1 MASRIGVDVGGTFT
15 DLIILDEKT
24 GKVIVGKLPST
35 PSAPENGVLAVVDA
49 SAGEHLTTSDYF
61 VHGTTVGL
69 NALLERKGALVGLV
83 TTRGFRD
90 VLEMRRSVRAVAY
103 DQMWRAP
110 EPLVP
115 RNLRI
120 EVTERMLADGTVDT
134 ELVPGDVT
142 SAAQSFQT
150 AGVECVAVVLLNS
163 HANPQNEL
171 EVERLLREAGYT
183 GDIALSH
190 RVSGE
195 YGEYERTSTTV
206 VDSYVRPAVSGYLG
220 RLSSGLTDRGFGGEY
235 LISRSG
241 GGASYFT
248 DAAARPFE
256 TIMSGPVGGVAG
268 TVALCTTLGISNA
281 IAADVGGTSFDT
293 SLIVDGRPQVV
304 YEGQVI
310 GLPLQSP
317 WIDVRSI
324 GAGGGS
330 IAYVEA
336 GLLHV
341 GPRSAGANPGP
352 VCYGRGGTEP
362 TVTDAAAVLGILGQ
376 SDLAGGLQLDIAAAE
391 AAVARLGDE
400 LGLSVETTAAGII
413 RIANAAMA
421 GAIREITVER
431 GIDPRDATLVGFGG
445 AGPLFANLLASELGM
460 SNVAVPAA
468 AGNFSA
474 WGLLSHELARSAGQ
488 TLIRGLDDSGLADAN
503 ELAARLLDGLK
514 SSGTEGADA
523 ILEPALDLRYVGQE
537 HTITVL
543 PKSAKGS
550 ITASPEEIATLF
562 SENHERLY
570 GHSMAAPVE
579 VVSVRATVRIP
590 LPSISSSLSLEG
602 SPRTRGTAQVYSFSR
617 GERIEFQVV
626 DRESLSPGDTF
637 SGPAIITEHTTA
649 TYVDQE
655 FTVRVHESGTLLLT
669 DVKEKN

>member
-24 GKVIVGKLPST
+24 GKVVVGKLPST

-49 SAGEHLTTSDYF
+49 SAGDHLGSADYF

-69 NALLERKGALVGLV
+69 NALLERKGALVGLI

-115 RNLRI
+115 RNLRL
-120 EVTERMLADGTVDT
+120 EVTERTLADGTIDT
-134 ELVPGDVT
+134 PLSAEDVT
-142 SAAQSFQT
+142 AAAAAFGL
-150 AGVECVAVVLLNS
+150 AGVECIAVVLLNS
-163 HANPQNEL
+163 HTNPANEI
-171 EVERLLREAGYT
+171 EVERILRHAGYA

-220 RLSSGLTDRGFGGEY
+220 RLSAGLTDRGFGGEY

-248 DAAARPFE
+248 DAAGRPFE

-268 TVALCTTLGISNA
+268 TMALCTTLGIANA

-341 GPRSAGANPGP
+341 GPRSAGATPGP

-376 SDLAGGLQLDIAAAE
+376 SELAGGLSLLVVDAE
-391 AAVARLGDE
+391 AAIARLGDE

-413 RIANAAMA
+413 AIANAAMA

-488 TLIRGLDDSGLADAN
+488 TLIRRLDVQGLTEADEVAG
-503 ELAARLLDGLK
+503 RLLAGLQ
-514 SSGTEGADA
+514 SSGRDSEGA

-537 HTITVL
+537 HTITVQ
-543 PKSAKGS
+543 PRATAGQISA
-550 ITASPEEIATLF
+550 PWEDIATQF
-562 SENHERLY
+562 SDSHERLY
-570 GHSMAAPVE
+570 GHRMEAPVE
-579 VVSVRATVRIP
+579 IVSVRATVRIP
-590 LPSISSSLSLEG
+590 LPSISSSVSTDDAPK
-602 SPRTRGTAQVYSFSR
+602 SRRSAQVYSFSR
-617 GERIEFQVV
+617 GGRTEFQVI
-626 DRESLSPGDTF
+626 DRASLVPGETF
-637 SGPAIITEHTTA
+637 HGPAIITEPTTA
-649 TYVDQE
+649 TYVDEE
-655 FTVRVHESGTLLLT
+655 FTVRVHESGTLLLSAE
-669 DVKEKN
+669 KE

>member
-15 DLIILDEKT
+15 DLIVLDEST
-24 GKVIVGKLPST
+24 GKVTVGKLPST
-35 PSAPENGVLAVVDA
+35 PGEPEVGVLAVVDA
-49 SAGEHLTTSDYF
+49 GADEHVTSADYF

-69 NALLERKGALVGLV
+69 NALLERKGALVGLI

-115 RNLRI
+115 RRLRL
-120 EVTERMLADGTVDT
+120 EVTERVLADGSVDT
-134 ELVPGDVT
+134 PLAADDVV
-142 SAAQSFQT
+142 AAATEFIA
-150 AGVECVAVVLLNS
+150 AGVECIAVVLLNS
-163 HANPQNEL
+163 HANPENEL
-171 EVERLLREAGYT
+171 EVERLLRGAGYS

-220 RLSSGLTDRGFGGEY
+220 RLSSGLTDRGFGGQY

-241 GGASYFT
+241 GGASYFA
-248 DAAARPFE
+248 DAASRPFE

-268 TVALCTTLGISNA
+268 TMALCTTLGISNA

-341 GPRSAGANPGP
+341 GPRSAGATPGP
-352 VCYGRGGTEP
+352 VCYGRGGTEA

-376 SDLAGGLQLDIAAAE
+376 SDLAGGLQLDVAAAE
-391 AAVARLGDE
+391 KAVATLGDE
-400 LGLSVETTAAGII
+400 LGLSVEATAAGII

-460 SNVAVPAA
+460 SDVAVPAA

-474 WGLLSHELARSAGQ
+474 WGLLSHELARSAAQ
-488 TLIRGLDDSGLADAN
+488 TLIRRLDETGLKDAD
-503 ELAARLLDGLK
+503 ELAGRLLAGLQ
-514 SSGTEGADA
+514 SSGAEDGDS

-537 HTITVL
+537 HTITVQ
-543 PKSAKGS
+543 PTSEKGS
-550 ITASPEEIATLF
+550 ISASVEEIAQQF

-570 GHSMAAPVE
+570 GHRMEAPVE

-590 LPSISSSLSLEG
+590 LPSLSSSVTLDEA
-602 SPRTRGTAQVYSFSR
+602 PRARSTAQIYSFSAGGR
-617 GERIEFQVV
+617 TEFQVI
-626 DRESLSPGDTF
+626 DRASLSPGDSF
-637 SGPAIITEHTTA
+637 HGPAIVTEHTTA
-649 TYVDQE
+649 TYIDQE
-655 FTVRVHESGTLLLT
+655 FTARVHESGTLLLT
-669 DVKEKN
+669 DSKEKN